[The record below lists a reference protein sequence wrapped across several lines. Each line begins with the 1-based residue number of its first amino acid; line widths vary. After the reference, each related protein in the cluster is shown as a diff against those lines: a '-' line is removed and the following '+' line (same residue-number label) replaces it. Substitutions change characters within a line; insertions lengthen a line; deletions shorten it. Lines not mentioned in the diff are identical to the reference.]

1 MRYYKTIID
10 GYIKT
15 VGEGIIGT
23 EITEEEY
30 NTILATIQSR
40 PTPPEGKGYRLKAD
54 LTWELYDLPDPE
66 PEEVTAEDVMEALE
80 EIL

>member
-1 MRYYKTIID
+1 MKYYKQLSD
-10 GYIKT
+10 GYIL
-15 VGEGIIGT
+15 GIGTDSGGT

-40 PTPPEGKGYRLKAD
+40 PTPPEGKGYRLKAN
-54 LTWELYDLPDPE
+54 LTWEEYDLPEPE
-66 PEEVTAEDVMEALE
+66 PDEVTGEDVMEALE

>member
-10 GYIKT
+10 GYIMT
-15 VGEGIIGT
+15 VGIGDIGT

-30 NTILATIQSR
+30 STILTTIRNR
-40 PTPPEGKGYRLKAD
+40 PAPPEGKGLRLKAN
-54 LTWELYDLPDPE
+54 LTWEEYDLPDPE
-66 PEEVTAEDVMEALE
+66 PDEVTGEDVLDALE

>member
-10 GYIKT
+10 GYIMT
-15 VGEGIIGT
+15 VGIGDIGT

-40 PTPPEGKGYRLKAD
+40 PTPPEGKGLRLKAN
-54 LTWELYDLPDPE
+54 LTWEEYDLPEPE
-66 PEEVTAEDVMEALE
+66 PDEVTGEDVLDALE